1 MRKNRGFRVVAYIKN
16 EINDIKGA
24 VVLQETL
31 EGLSRRSKIFT
42 DAYL

>member
-1 MRKNRGFRVVAYIKN
+1 MRRNRGFRVVAYIKN
-16 EINDIKGA
+16 EINDTKGT

-31 EGLSRRSKIFT
+31 EGLPRHSKIFT